1 MKVPSTLDLRR
12 RRGRPPVDDDGYEYE
27 YVEVDDPDA
36 LELGDEWEW
45 VEVEVEGDP
54 EVDPLAPSR
63 SAARRRAGWRRLLAG
78 LPTSEAVA
86 DEADDADLDDDVD
99 VRDQRSTARATE
111 PTSPDDLD
119 GEWDEGWDD
128 AEWDHLDAGTADD
141 PIATQLRRD
150 GAGPAVDPRIAARR
164 DEVVQARRSRLRRRL
179 TAVAVTFGLIL
190 VLAALTR
197 SPVLDVDQIVVSGTE
212 QAEVDAV
219 ASASGITPGTPLLGI
234 DLEAAAA
241 AVRSEPWV
249 LDASVER
256 SWSGT
261 IAITV
266 VERQPVATV
275 NAGDGGWL
283 LVDGGRRVVA
293 TSAEAPALPIIDGV
307 GLAAVGEELAPEAQG
322 AIDVAAALT
331 PALRTRVAVVNGA
344 DPRAIELTLQ
354 PSGRVEFGPA
364 TAIDE
369 RMRSL
374 QTVFA
379 TVDLV
384 CLDTIDLAAG
394 RAVLKRVPGCA

>member
-12 RRGRPPVDDDGYEYE
+12 RRGPRRPAADDGYE
-27 YVEVDDPDA
+27 YVEVDDPDTV
-36 LELGDEWEW
+36 ELGDDWEW
-45 VEVEVEGDP
+45 VEVEVDE
-54 EVDPLAPSR
+54 APPAR
-63 SAARRRAGWRRLLAG
+63 ESAAGAPNRSSTPRRGRWRRLLAG
-78 LPTSEAVA
+78 LPTSEADTGV
-86 DEADDADLDDDVD
+86 DID
-99 VRDQRSTARATE
+99 VRAVRATE
-111 PTSPDDLD
+111 PTDLD
-119 GEWDEGWDD
+119 GDDGWEDGWDD
-128 AEWDHLDAGTADD
+128 AEWDDLDDVAAFGDDDPVASARLADD
-141 PIATQLRRD
+141 GGPI
-150 GAGPAVDPRIAARR
+150 VDPRIAARR
-164 DEVVQARRSRLRRRL
+164 DGVVRARRSRLHRRL
-179 TAVAVTFGLIL
+179 IAVAVAFGLIL
-190 VLAALTR
+190 ALAALTR
-197 SPVLDVDQIVVSGTE
+197 SAVLDVDEIAVTGTDR
-212 QAEVDAV
+212 AGTDAV
-219 ASASGITPGTPLLGI
+219 VAASGITPGTPLLGL

-241 AVRSEPWV
+241 GVRSEPWV
-249 LDASVER
+249 LDATVDR
-256 SWSGT
+256 TWSGT

-283 LVDGGRRVVA
+283 LIDADRRVVA
-293 TSAEAPALPIIDGV
+293 TSTEAPALPIVDGV
-307 GLAAVGEELAPEAQG
+307 GLAAVGEELGPDAQA

-369 RMRSL
+369 RIRSL